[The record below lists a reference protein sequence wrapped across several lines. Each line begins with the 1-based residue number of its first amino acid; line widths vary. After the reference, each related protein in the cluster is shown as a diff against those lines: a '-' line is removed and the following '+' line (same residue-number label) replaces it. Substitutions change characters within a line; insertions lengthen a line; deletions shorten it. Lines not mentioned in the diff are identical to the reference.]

1 MVTGRRKASEALK
14 VALALLAAK
23 GRPHQSRTSLA
34 LEPDVIA
41 VQ

>member
-1 MVTGRRKASEALK
+1 MIIGRQKASETLK

-23 GRPHQSRTSLA
+23 GRPHQSRMSLA
-34 LEPDVIA
+34 LEADVIA